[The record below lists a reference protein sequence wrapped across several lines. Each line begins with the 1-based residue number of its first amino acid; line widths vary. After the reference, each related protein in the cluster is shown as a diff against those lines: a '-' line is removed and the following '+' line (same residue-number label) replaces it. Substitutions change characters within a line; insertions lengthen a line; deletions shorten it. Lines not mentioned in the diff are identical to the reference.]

1 MAVLNLK
8 YYGEKDVYSDGNI
21 EDIILQMVK
30 EGIGY
35 ENLPQDQVEF
45 PMIYHLSEIRG
56 NILRWYPMKKD
67 ATVLEIGSGC
77 GAITGTLC
85 DKAGMVVS
93 VELSKRRAQ
102 INYERN
108 KNRENL
114 CIMVGNLN
122 DMVFPEKF
130 DYVVVNGV
138 LEYAMSF
145 TEGDTPY
152 ESFLRNMGK
161 FLKKSGKI
169 MIAIENRLGLKY
181 FAGAPEDHTDLYFY
195 GLNGYPHNDS
205 VRTFSKKEL
214 TELLKRS
221 TFSFMK
227 FYYPYPDYKFPS
239 EIFTDESLY
248 KQDYGNGYPV
258 YTDKSLSLF
267 SEEEVVKSF
276 SEEKIL
282 DRFVN
287 SFLVVA
293 SRKPFEEEEKIQYVK
308 MNQERNKKFR
318 LMTLIEDENGK
329 KVVKK
334 RAMHREADATV
345 KNLIELGKQEAT
357 GKYKNLECKAD
368 GDGIVYPFLKGITLQ
383 HKIEK
388 WAEEKNGKAIKEA
401 LWDVYENIFCE
412 RRVVKNY
419 QTEEFVKTFGSYP
432 GKEYYECIQPANV
445 DLICSNLIEVDEGYQ
460 IIDYEW
466 IFPFMVPVSFIMWR
480 MLHELYTRIP
490 ELYLVVSQEK
500 LQREFGIEYS
510 DCEIFLHWTM
520 HFVYQ
525 YVGSDSL
532 TVYHKTRIKL
542 PIKDLVQEKLAR
554 NYIDTKLYYDDGN
567 GLNEEHTISKRV
579 EIKNNR
585 FEISL
590 DLSEVKNIQGIRW
603 NWNVGTYTKVQI
615 DNVECNC
622 RIRLLT
628 WDPRVEGEDSRT
640 CFLTPEITYY
650 IDAWDPSSVQS
661 ITVQGRI
668 WHLEKKEAESIIS
681 EEYFK
686 AKEKEKNLD
695 KQLYDARMKINMLK
709 EQPVEIAETTEA
721 KEAKI
726 IKFKRKIKHL
736 LGRTEIP
743 QEVSLEEPIISTTC
757 VGNIDSFSY
766 ENGVLHTIGWAFDTV
781 HEMKKKRITFY
792 HQGEKVEETSF
803 SVIPREDVAEVL
815 GISKAKNSG
824 FTVFA
829 VVETP
834 VPLEIYLE
842 YDKEEGEDRFL
853 LGKIPGAEDK
863 SMIQVFPITSET
875 SIGYIQHFCEN
886 RVISG
891 EMTEPLPIS
900 PQTIDIIIPIY
911 NGMEY
916 FDTLFAGIEK
926 TRMKYR
932 LILVDDKSPDPEVL
946 KYLERYA
953 QQNENVVLIKNE
965 ENVGFVRSVNRAL
978 EIAVNHVAL
987 VNTDV
992 EVPEE
997 WLERLMEPILQDTK
1011 IATSTPFTTCGTLC
1025 SFPEFCKDN
1034 KIFEGMPLWKID
1046 DAFRRIKPMYPTMP
1060 TGVGFCMG
1068 MNIDAIRKVGYLDA
1082 ETFGKGY
1089 GEEND
1094 WCRRAVEAGYR
1105 NVQVENLYVYHKH
1118 GGSFPSEEKQK
1129 LLEHNLKELERKH
1142 PNYNRETAAFCRR
1155 DPAREVRLYVMMQ
1168 LLNQYVNVPTIVA
1181 FDHILGGGAT
1191 EYLIEKKKAELKKG
1205 KRFITIRFDINNTRY
1220 LFNYEYRKY
1229 QIEFWA
1235 RDLEEVFANI
1245 LRVDEIWINELVT
1258 YPDLYQVLE
1267 KIVNFKEKH
1276 HAHLKM
1282 LLHDFF
1288 SICPAV
1294 NLMDEKGEYC
1304 KAAESKRCDEC
1315 IPANRSNAC
1324 LDYETGTLWRE
1335 HWGEFLL
1342 KCDEVLAFSDDTGRI
1357 FKKIYPGISRM
1368 KVVPHKPHYVL
1379 PLDKKNKTTKS
1390 FQIGLLGVLCY
1401 KKGLEVVKNLVK
1413 YIEKNQ
1419 LDIKIKLIGISDE
1432 EIDSPVFSCTGRYS
1446 RGQLPWLTMKED
1458 IDMFLIPSIWP
1469 ETFSYTTSEIISMN
1483 MPIAVFPIGA
1493 PVDRV
1498 INYERGLILSTDE
1511 PEIILKE
1518 MTEFAEKKLP
1528 WMQKAER
1535 KERILFVG
1543 EEISFASRYR
1553 VEHFRE
1559 QLFYHGYES
1568 DFIQMSERN
1577 DICLEN
1583 YTKLVFYRCSCI
1595 EGVKEL
1601 VQKSREQKIPVYY
1614 DIDDFIFDYDK
1625 IDYLTFLKGSEYV
1638 NFRETTERI
1647 HACMELCD
1655 GYFTSTKT
1663 LSKEIEKEFP
1673 GKKVIINRNCA
1684 SMEMQILSHDAVE
1697 ETEKH
1702 EEKVYIGYFSGS
1714 KTHNEDFEI
1723 IEDVLEKLMKKYPN
1737 VYLKLVG
1744 VLSEDKMNRMQNRI
1758 EKLPFMEWQKLPGV
1772 IAGIDINLMPLEDSV
1787 FHCCKSENK
1796 WMEAALVK
1804 VPSVMSRNKEMEA
1817 VIENGKTAWL
1827 CSEKEEW
1834 YQALES
1840 LITDE
1845 KARREMGENAHQV
1858 VMESY
1863 VTQKTGKDAREEL
1876 VCSEVYT
1883 K

>member
-8 YYGEKDVYSDGNI
+8 YYGEKDIYSDGDI
-21 EDIILQMVK
+21 EDKILQMVK

-56 NILRWYPMKKD
+56 NILRWYPMEKD

-77 GAITGTLC
+77 GAITGTIC
-85 DKAGMVVS
+85 DKAGKVVS

-108 KNRENL
+108 KDRENL

-122 DMVFPEKF
+122 DMAFPEKF
-130 DYVVVNGV
+130 DYIVVNGV
-138 LEYAMSF
+138 LEYAMGF
-145 TEGDTPY
+145 TEGETPY
-152 ESFLRNMGK
+152 ESFLRNMGR
-161 FLKKSGKI
+161 FLKESGKI

-195 GLNGYPHNDS
+195 GLDGYPHNDS

-248 KQDYGNGYPV
+248 KQDYGNGYSV
-258 YTDKSLSLF
+258 YTDKNLFLF

-276 SEEKIL
+276 REEKIL

-293 SRKPFEEEEKIQYVK
+293 SRKPFEEDEKIHYVK
-308 MNQERNKKFR
+308 MNQERNKRFR
-318 LMTLIEDENGK
+318 LMTLIEEENGK
-329 KVVKK
+329 KIVKK
-334 RAMHREADATV
+334 VAMHPEAIPAI
-345 KNLIELGKQEAT
+345 KNLFELGKQEAK
-357 GKYKNLECKAD
+357 GKYKNLECKTD
-368 GDGIVYPFLKGITLQ
+368 GDGIMYPFLKGVTLQ
-383 HKIEK
+383 YKIER
-388 WAEEKNGKAIKEA
+388 WTEEKNGKAIKEA

-412 RRVVKNY
+412 RRVEKDY
-419 QTEEFVKTFGSYP
+419 QTEEFIKVFGNYP
-432 GKEYYECIQPANV
+432 GKEYYECILPANV
-445 DLICSNLIEVDEGYQ
+445 DLICSNLIEVDKGYQ

-466 IFPFMVPVSFIMWR
+466 IFPFMVPVPFIMWR

-510 DCEIFLHWTM
+510 DCEIFLQWTM

-532 TVYHKTRIKL
+532 TVYQKPRIQL
-542 PIKDLVQEKLAR
+542 PIKELVQKELAK
-554 NYIDTKLYYDDGN
+554 NYIDTKLYYDN
-567 GLNEEHTISKRV
+567 GKGLSEEHTICKRV
-579 EIKNNR
+579 YIKDNR
-585 FEISL
+585 FKIQL
-590 DLSEVKNIQGIRW
+590 NLSDVNDIQGLRW
-603 NWNVGTYTKVQI
+603 NWSLGTCAKIKI
-615 DNVECNC
+615 DNVESNC
-622 RIRLLT
+622 RVRLLT
-628 WDPRVEGEDSRT
+628 WDPRMEQEDTST
-640 CFLTPEITYY
+640 IFLTSEIRYY
-650 IDAWDPSSVQS
+650 IDAWDPAMIRN

-668 WHLEKKEAESIIS
+668 WHLEKEEAENIIA
-681 EEYFK
+681 EEYNR
-686 AKEKEKNLD
+686 AREKEKNLD
-695 KQLYDARMKINMLK
+695 KQLYDTRIELKMLK
-709 EQPVEIAETTEA
+709 EQPVKISELVEKKETTIV
-721 KEAKI
+721 KI
-726 IKFKRKIKHL
+726 KRKIKHL
-736 LGRTEIP
+736 LGKAEIC
-743 QEVSLEEPIISTTC
+743 QEISSEEPILPATC
-757 VGNIDSFSY
+757 IGNIDSFSY
-766 ENGVLHTIGWAFDTV
+766 ENGVLHIIGWAFDTAY
-781 HEMKKKRITFY
+781 EMKKKRITFY
-792 HQGEKVEETSF
+792 HQGKKVEETVF
-803 SVIPREDVAEVL
+803 SVVPREDVSEVIGDL
-815 GISKAKNSG
+815 RAKNSG

-834 VPLEIYLE
+834 VPLDIYLE
-842 YDKEEGEDRFL
+842 YDTEEGDGRFL
-853 LGKIPGAEDK
+853 IGSIPGAEDK
-863 SMIQVFPITSET
+863 MMIQVFPVTSET

-886 RVISG
+886 RVIFG
-891 EMTEPLPIS
+891 KMTEPLPIS
-900 PQTIDIIIPIY
+900 PQIIDIIIPIY
-911 NGMEY
+911 NGREY
-916 FDTLFAGIEK
+916 FDALFAGIEK

-932 LILVDDKSPDPEVL
+932 LILVDDKSPDPEVA
-946 KYLERYA
+946 KYLEHYA
-953 QQNENVVLIKNE
+953 QQNENIVLLKNE
-965 ENVGFVRSVNRAL
+965 ENLGFVRSVNRAL
-978 EIAVNHVAL
+978 EIAENHVAL

-997 WLERLMEPILQDTK
+997 WLERLMEPILRDTK

-1034 KIFEGMPLWKID
+1034 KIFEGMSLWKID
-1046 DAFRRIKPMYPTMP
+1046 DAFRKIKPMYPTMP

-1094 WCRRAVEAGYR
+1094 WCRRAVEVGYR

-1118 GGSFPSEEKQK
+1118 GGSFTSKEKQK

-1155 DPAREVRLYVMMQ
+1155 DPVREVRLYVMMQ

-1181 FDHILGGGAT
+1181 FDHVLGGGAT
-1191 EYLIEKKKAELKKG
+1191 EYLIEKKKIELKKG
-1205 KRFITIRFDINNTRY
+1205 NRFITVRFDINNTRY
-1220 LFNYEYRKY
+1220 LCNYEYKKY
-1229 QIEFWA
+1229 QIEFWT
-1235 RDLEEVFANI
+1235 RDLEEIFSNI
-1245 LRVDEIWINELVT
+1245 LQVDEIWINELVT
-1258 YPDLYQVLE
+1258 YPNLYQVLE
-1267 KIVNFKEKH
+1267 KILNFKEKH
-1276 HAHLKM
+1276 HAYLKM

-1294 NLMDEKGEYC
+1294 NLLDERGKYC
-1304 KAAESKRCDEC
+1304 KAAESTRCDEC

-1324 LDYETGTLWRE
+1324 LDYETGTLWRKY
-1335 HWGEFLL
+1335 WGEFLL

-1368 KVVPHKPHYVL
+1368 KVIPHKPHYVL
-1379 PLDKKNKTTKS
+1379 PLDKKAKTTKP

-1401 KKGLEVVKNLVK
+1401 KKGLEIVKNLVK
-1413 YIEKNQ
+1413 YIEKNHLNIQ
-1419 LDIKIKLIGISDE
+1419 IKLIGISDE
-1432 EIDSPVFSCTGRYS
+1432 KIDSPAFSCTGRYTK
-1446 RGQLPWLTMKED
+1446 GQLPWLTMKED

-1498 INYERGLILSTDE
+1498 INYEKGVILSTDE

-1518 MTEFAEKKLP
+1518 MIEFAEKKLP
-1528 WMQKAER
+1528 WMQSIKK
-1535 KERILFVG
+1535 KEKILFIG

-1559 QLFYHGYES
+1559 QLFYHGYGS
-1568 DFIQMSERN
+1568 DFIQMDERN
-1577 DICLEN
+1577 DIYLGN
-1583 YTKLVFYRCSCI
+1583 YTQLVFYRCSCF
-1595 EGVKEL
+1595 ESMKEI
-1601 VQKSREQKIPVYY
+1601 VQKAREQKIPVYY
-1614 DIDDFIFDYDK
+1614 DIDDFIFDYEK
-1625 IDYLTFLKGSEYV
+1625 INYLTFLKDSEYAD
-1638 NFRETTERI
+1638 FRKTTENI

-1655 GYFTSTKT
+1655 GYFTSTNT
-1663 LSKEIEKEFP
+1663 LSEEIKKEFP
-1673 GKKVIINRNCA
+1673 GKKVIVNRNCA

-1697 ETEKH
+1697 ETEKD
-1702 EEKVYIGYFSGS
+1702 EEKIYIGYFSGS

-1723 IEDVLEKLMKKYPN
+1723 VENVLEALMKKYPN

-1744 VLSEDKMNRMQNRI
+1744 VLSEDKMARMQNRI
-1758 EKLPFMEWQKLPGV
+1758 EKLPFMEWQKLPEI
-1772 IAGIDINLMPLEDSV
+1772 IAGIDINLMPLEDSI

-1804 VPSVMSRNKEMEA
+1804 VPSVMSRNQEMEK
-1817 VIENGKTAWL
+1817 VVENGKTAWL
-1827 CSEKEEW
+1827 CSNTQEW
-1834 YQALES
+1834 IEALEN
-1840 LITDE
+1840 LITDA
-1845 KARREMGENAHQV
+1845 KARKIMGENAYQV
-1858 VMESY
+1858 VMENY
-1863 VTQKTGKDAREEL
+1863 VTQNTGKDAREEL
-1876 VCSEVYT
+1876 LCSESYL